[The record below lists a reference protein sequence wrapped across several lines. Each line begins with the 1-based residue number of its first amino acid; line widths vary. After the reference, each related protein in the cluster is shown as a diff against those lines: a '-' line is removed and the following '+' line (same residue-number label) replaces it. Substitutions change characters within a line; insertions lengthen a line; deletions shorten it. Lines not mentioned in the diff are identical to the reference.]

1 MSKEFVLTLK
11 PIFIGFSDILGIDW
25 TVLAGQVMTES
36 GGDPNATGGV
46 GEIGLAQIMLTTAQ
60 DRMPSITKEE
70 LYKPEVNVIMQ
81 GLYLAWLRRY
91 LKEFKNCDD
100 WRMVFAA
107 YNHGV
112 GNVKYILDANGT
124 YDDIPFIV
132 KGYVEKVYRLA
143 DMFQDEG

>member
-11 PIFIGFSDILGIDW
+11 PIFVGFADILGIDW

-36 GGDPNATGGV
+36 GGDPNATGGI
-46 GEIGLAQIMLTTAQ
+46 GEIGLAQIILSTAQ
-60 DRMPSITKEE
+60 DRMPSITKEK

-100 WRMVFAA
+100 WRMVFAS
-107 YNHGV
+107 YNYGIGHIK
-112 GNVKYILDANGT
+112 NLLDSGGT
-124 YDDIPFIV
+124 YDDVPPV
-132 KGYVEKVYRLA
+132 VQGYVEKVYRLA
-143 DMFQDEG
+143 EMFN